1 MSSLFTLSEMLPG
14 YKRRVEFTKTI
25 NIHLTEFIIKKIA
38 LLLMFIN
45 VIKCWTIILYFIL
58 LSYWPPQLIRQMIS
72 IYFKQ
77 IYFWKKTHMYR
88 ATQRST
94 DHQSRISARNT
105 CLVHPASFTRV
116 HCYYK
121 HIGNAPPTYTSKIM
135 YISDCFFVFLRLV
148 RHDPNC
154 VYTCKPLE
162 NIMYALSGHCRRIIL
177 KPNGWLRCAPF

>member
-1 MSSLFTLSEMLPG
+1 
-14 YKRRVEFTKTI
+14 
-25 NIHLTEFIIKKIA
+25 
-38 LLLMFIN
+38 
-45 VIKCWTIILYFIL
+45 
-58 LSYWPPQLIRQMIS
+58 MIS

-88 ATQRST
+88 ATRWST
-94 DHQSRISARNT
+94 DHQSRISTRNT

-121 HIGNAPPTYTSKIM
+121 RIGNAPPTYTSKIM

-154 VYTCKPLE
+154 VYTCEPLE
-162 NIMYALSGHCRRIIL
+162 NIMYELSGHCRRIIS
-177 KPNGWLRCAPF
+177 KPNGWLRCAPFYRDVRDTNYAIDAIEWLKIKLIDYIGEYEQWVHKDCV